1 MPANFQ
7 RFMPVLLIA
16 VVLLFILPA
25 LFKKHST
32 SGTSTATRA
41 TTTLGAMDLID
52 RGEQTYRAAN
62 HRFTAHLADLVAT
75 DKKLASDLAIGLGVQ
90 LDVSTDGQ
98 TYVAQV
104 ASDVLGLV
112 RARTRAKVIEQSCL
126 VLKSGS
132 GVSCTPKK
140 T

>member
-7 RFMPVLLIA
+7 RYMPLLLIG

-32 SGTSTATRA
+32 SGPNAATRA
-41 TTTLGAMDLID
+41 TTTLAAMDLID
-52 RGEQTYRAAN
+52 RGEQDYRTA
-62 HRFTAHLADLVAT
+62 HGRFTSHLADLVT
-75 DKKLASDLAIGLGVQ
+75 TESKLAADLSIGLGVQ
-90 LDVSTDGQ
+90 LDVSTDGA

-104 ASDVLGLV
+104 ESDVLGLV
-112 RARTRAKVIEQSCL
+112 RARTKAKVIERSCL

-132 GVSCTPKK
+132 GVTCTPKK
-140 T
+140 